1 MNQLASSKSSGL
13 WPNCGYGQLSIDGQN
28 QLLVTDAFLTHSIR
42 RPELSPVDTSC
53 QTERVVFEQLCQTPR
68 SSISPETLSR
78 LVNQDMADNFRVWL
92 RFRDRLL
99 ASPTLEE
106 VYKGFF
112 QGGGIDFPPVFVDD
126 IAQVL
131 VRHVLGEACDSM
143 QARVGEMFFRSQTV
157 TVHEKGS
164 LMAADSLTLFKRSQ
178 VPGYGALG
186 QLLKKGG
193 VTVTQGDLE
202 VLTADNAERYW
213 RSTEAF
219 DMAVVLNW
227 GQPAAK
233 ALCWLIEKWVR
244 HLLHAE
250 VTVKTV
256 GAIED
261 EQWAWHLGLD
271 AQSTAILNDLY
282 QGKPMDDERLLRL
295 LVLFQLKFSDPAD
308 MLPKVAG
315 QPVYMAIAADE
326 NNRLR
331 IKPQNLLV
339 NLPLALRS

>member
-1 MNQLASSKSSGL
+1 MNMKPTEPMSL
-13 WPNCGYGQLSIDGQN
+13 WPNCGYDLLMIDDQKQLRVSDG
-28 QLLVTDAFLTHSIR
+28 FLTHLIK

-53 QTERVVFEQLCQTPR
+53 QTERDVFEQLCASPR
-68 SSISPETLSR
+68 ANIGPDILAKIA
-78 LVNQDMADNFRVWL
+78 NQDVADNYRVWL
-92 RFRDRLL
+92 RFRDRLV

-106 VYKGFF
+106 AYKGFF
-112 QGGGIDFPPVFVDD
+112 QGGGIDFPPILVDD
-126 IAQVL
+126 ITQVL
-131 VRHVLGEACDSM
+131 VRHVLGPTFGALD
-143 QARVGEMFFRSQTV
+143 ARVGEMFFRSQTV
-157 TVHEKGS
+157 TLHEKGS
-164 LMAADSLTLFKRSQ
+164 LIAADSLTLFKRSQ

-193 VTVTQGDLE
+193 VTVSQGDLD

-233 ALCWLIEKWVR
+233 ALCRLIEKWVR
-244 HLLHAE
+244 QLLHVE
-250 VTVKTV
+250 VSVTTV
-256 GAIED
+256 GAIEE

-271 AQSTAILNDLY
+271 AQSTAILNALY
-282 QGKPMDDERLLRL
+282 QGHAVDDDRLRRL
-295 LVLFQLKFSDPAD
+295 LVLFQLKFADPAD
-308 MLPKVAG
+308 MLQRVAG

-331 IKPQNLLV
+331 IKPQNLLL

>member
-1 MNQLASSKSSGL
+1 MRL
-13 WPNCGYGQLSIDGQN
+13 WPSCGYDHLSVDDQN
-28 QLLVTDAFLTHSIR
+28 QLRITNEFLAHLIR

-53 QTERVVFEQLCQTPR
+53 QTERDVFERLCQSPR
-68 SSISPETLSR
+68 EVIGSETLAR
-78 LVNQDMADNFRVWL
+78 IANPDVADNYRVWL

-106 VYKGFF
+106 AYKGFF
-112 QGGGIDFPPVFVDD
+112 QGAGVDFPPILVDD
-126 IAQVL
+126 ITRVL
-131 VRHVLGEACDSM
+131 VRHVLGQTVHALD
-143 QARVGEMFFRSQTV
+143 ARVGEMFFRSQTV

-164 LMAADSLTLFKRSQ
+164 LIAADSLTLFKRSQ

-193 VTVTQGDLE
+193 VTVSQGDLE

-213 RSTEAF
+213 RSPEAY

-227 GQPAAK
+227 GQPAAQ
-233 ALCWLIEKWVR
+233 ALCRLIEKWVR
-244 HLLHAE
+244 HFLHVE
-250 VTVKTV
+250 VSVNTV
-256 GAIED
+256 GAIE
-261 EQWAWHLGLD
+261 EQQWAWHLGLD
-271 AQSTAILNDLY
+271 AQSTAILNELY
-282 QGKPMDDERLLRL
+282 RGQAVDDDRLRRL
-295 LVLFQLKFSDPAD
+295 LVLFQLKFADHAD
-308 MLPKVAG
+308 MLQKVAG

-331 IKPQNLLV
+331 IKPQNLLF